1 MALFG
6 VLLAIHVI
14 LAVALLLPSLILPF
28 LLRRT
33 EVAGSP
39 RSSVGGA
46 VTRLL
51 VALQGTGSVVIA
63 IGVAA
68 SGFGLLLLLG
78 LELLSQPWLLAA
90 LALYALNL
98 VVATGIARPNIRRLL
113 GGGADGER
121 WQRLARRQRYVAYAM
136 ATAIGLIAF
145 LMSTKPRLW

>member
-1 MALFG
+1 MALFP
-6 VLLAIHVI
+6 VLLTIHVI
-14 LAVALLLPSLILPF
+14 LAVALLLPSLVLPF
-28 LLRRT
+28 LLRRA

-39 RSSVGGA
+39 RSSVGGTL
-46 VTRLL
+46 TRLL

-78 LELLSQPWLLAA
+78 LELLTQPWLLAA

-98 VVATGIARPNIRRLL
+98 MVAAGIARPNIRRLL
-113 GGGADGER
+113 GGGTDDER

-136 ATAIGLIAF
+136 TAAIGLIAF
-145 LMSTKPRLW
+145 LMSAKPRLW